1 MLHASLLIWT
11 YEVMQR
17 LLSLNPISVGFLF
30 ALGSAGLFAIRPIFV
45 KLVYAEGTDP
55 TTLIGFRMLFS
66 LPVYAVILLWLLRDP
81 ELRARLTFR
90 NVSLAA
96 IVGWFGYYFA
106 SLLDLL
112 GLQYVTAQLGR
123 MVLYVYPTFVVLL
136 GALLFQHKITLRTVA
151 SLLITYAGVLIIFGH
166 DLESYGSDVIKGSLF
181 ILACALS
188 FAIYL
193 LFSKPLIQEMGSR
206 LFTAIA
212 LISASLAILVHYGV
226 TRSITAPN
234 VNETALF
241 WIFIIAMFCT
251 VIPTF
256 FTTSAVA
263 RIGADKTGIVA
274 MVGPGFTSLFA
285 VSILH
290 EPFTLYHLA
299 GISITILGVWV
310 LSRTK

>member
-1 MLHASLLIWT
+1 
-11 YEVMQR
+11 MQR
-17 LLSLNPISVGFLF
+17 SSSLSPASIGFLF
-30 ALGSAGLFAIRPIFV
+30 AFGAAALFAIRPIFV

-66 LPVYAVILLWLLRDP
+66 LPVYAIILIWLLRDP
-81 ELRARLTFR
+81 QLRGRLTLR

-123 MVLYVYPTFVVLL
+123 MVLYVYPTFVVLF
-136 GALLFQHKITLRTVA
+136 GALLFQQKITLRTVI
-151 SLLITYAGVLIIFGH
+151 SLLITYTGVAIIFGH
-166 DLESYGSDVIKGSLF
+166 DLEFYGSDVVKGSML
-181 ILACALS
+181 ILACAVS
-188 FAIYL
+188 FAFYL

-212 LISASLAILVHYGV
+212 LISASLAILVHYAA
-226 TRSITAPN
+226 TRSIAAPN
-234 VNETALF
+234 VTPTALF
-241 WIFIIAMFCT
+241 WVFIIAMFCT

-274 MVGPGFTSLFA
+274 MIGPGFTSLFA

-290 EPFTLYHLA
+290 ESFTRYHLV
-299 GISITILGVWV
+299 GITVTIIGVWV